1 MSRLLHLPF
10 ALATRIE
17 LRPSHM
23 GRKKLLMIGLA
34 VGVVLGATLLV
45 SRAWW
50 PGGVFSGVRSKTP
63 AALGAGLRAA
73 RARAIADLR
82 ARNSNHT
89 SRPAQVA
96 LIRTRTAD
104 VSHTAAL
111 FATHSWYVAP
121 PPPPPPPP
129 APAASLAPPV
139 PTAPPLPFQYIG
151 SYKPDGEAQVF
162 FLTHDDRV
170 YDARVGDTLENTYSI
185 DGFNGS
191 QLLLTYKPLN
201 IQQQLMVGSI
211 Q

>member
-1 MSRLLHLPF
+1 MSRLLHLPL
-10 ALATRIE
+10 ALASRIE
-17 LRPSHM
+17 FRPSRM
-23 GRKKLLMIGLA
+23 GRKELLMIGLA
-34 VGVVLGATLLV
+34 LGVVVGATLWV
-45 SRAWW
+45 ARVWG
-50 PGGVFSGVRSKTP
+50 PGSASPGVRSKTP
-63 AALGAGLRAA
+63 PALEARLSAA
-73 RARAIADLR
+73 RARAIADLHAHNANR
-82 ARNSNHT
+82 AA
-89 SRPAQVA
+89 RPVQVT
-96 LIRTRTAD
+96 LKRTRTAD
-104 VSHTAAL
+104 AAHSAAL

-170 YDARVGDTLENTYSI
+170 YDAKVGDTLENIYHI

-201 IQQQLMVGSI
+201 IQQQLMVGGA

>member
-1 MSRLLHLPF
+1 MSRLLHLPL

-17 LRPSHM
+17 LRPSRI
-23 GRKKLLMIGLA
+23 GRMKLLMVALA

-45 SRAWW
+45 VRAWW
-50 PGGVFSGVRSKTP
+50 PGGAFSGVRSKTLP
-63 AALGAGLRAA
+63 ALEVGLRTA

-82 ARNSNHT
+82 ARNANHT
-89 SRPAQVA
+89 SRPEQVA
-96 LIRTRTAD
+96 LKRTRTAD
-104 VSHTAAL
+104 VSRAAAL

-170 YDARVGDTLENTYSI
+170 YDAKVGDTLENTYSI

-201 IQQQLMVGSI
+201 IQQQLTVGST

>member
-1 MSRLLHLPF
+1 MSRLLHLPL
-10 ALATRIE
+10 ALARIE
-17 LRPSHM
+17 FRPSRM
-23 GRKKLLMIGLA
+23 GWKELLMMGLT
-34 VGVVLGATLLV
+34 VGVVVGVTLLV
-45 SRAWW
+45 ARAWW
-50 PGGVFSGVRSKTP
+50 PGSAFPGARSTTP
-63 AALGAGLRAA
+63 LALEARLSAA
-73 RARAIADLR
+73 RARAIADLHAHSANR
-82 ARNSNHT
+82 TARSV
-89 SRPAQVA
+89 QVT
-96 LIRTRTAD
+96 LKRTRTAD
-104 VSHTAAL
+104 VAHSGAL

-151 SYKPDGEAQVF
+151 SYKTDGGAQVF

-170 YDARVGDTLENTYSI
+170 YDAKVGDTLENTYHI

-201 IQQQLMVGSI
+201 IQQQLMVGGA

>member
-1 MSRLLHLPF
+1 MSRLLHLPL

-17 LRPSHM
+17 FRPSRIARM
-23 GRKKLLMIGLA
+23 KLLMMGLA
-34 VGVVLGATLLV
+34 GVVVVGVTLLV
-45 SRAWW
+45 LRAWW
-50 PGGVFSGVRSKTP
+50 PGSASSGVRSKTP
-63 AALGAGLRAA
+63 PALEARLSAA

-82 ARNSNHT
+82 ARKANRT
-89 SRPAQVA
+89 SRLEQVT
-96 LIRTRTAD
+96 LKRTRTAD
-104 VSHTAAL
+104 VAHTAAL

-139 PTAPPLPFQYIG
+139 PTAPPLPYQYIG
-151 SYKPDGEAQVF
+151 SYKPDSEAQVF

-170 YDARVGDTLENTYSI
+170 YDAKVGDTLENTYHI

-201 IQQQLMVGSI
+201 IQQQLMVGST